1 MRSNDFFTLLAFSEA
16 VSKSEPRMKMPNWA
30 LFSVTAI
37 LRLLKKTRF
46 HYLWFDGALYN
57 Q

>member
-46 HYLWFDGALYN
+46 HYLWVDGALYN